1 MGKITVRM
9 ITMLTWLPEEFLRLL
24 HLKHERHFFAFRKP
38 SLLIL
43 LLLLQVVASNLQ
55 TRYRSKYCS
64 FCHSFSNGGPTSTA
78 WQPDFLVLIRH
89 RPVFE
94 FQEKKQQRICSNFLA
109 TLRCTF
115 HLLKTISQ
123 VLVFLEVFLFC
134 FLLLRL
140 ARFSSGNY
148 RKSLIYVTIAEKIR
162 RNGKIWQILTNF
174 RHCQLTVR
182 QDVLVFLKLDSLCI
196 FNWKSYS

>member
-64 FCHSFSNGGPTSTA
+64 SCHSFSNGGPTSTA

-140 ARFSSGNY
+140 A
-148 RKSLIYVTIAEKIR
+148 KSLLATIGNLLFTLLLLKRLGEMEKF
-162 RNGKIWQILTNF
+162 GKSWLISAIVN
-174 RHCQLTVR
+174 
-182 QDVLVFLKLDSLCI
+182 
-196 FNWKSYS
+196 